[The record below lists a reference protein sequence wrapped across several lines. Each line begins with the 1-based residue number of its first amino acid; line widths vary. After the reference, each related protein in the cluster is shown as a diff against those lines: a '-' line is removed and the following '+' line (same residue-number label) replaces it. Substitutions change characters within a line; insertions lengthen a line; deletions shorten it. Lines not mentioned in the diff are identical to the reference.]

1 MCKVGPRE
9 STNLSAK
16 GDSME
21 ADERYIGVDVSA
33 SELVV
38 GVLPTGEVWHFANDP
53 EGILELRTRVG
64 ELSPVLIVM
73 EASGGFES
81 GVAGELVDAGMPAVV
96 INPRQTREFARA
108 TGRLAKTDTIDAL
121 ALARFGQAVQPQVRP
136 LPGKKEKEL
145 RALVDRRRQVV
156 DMITAER
163 NRRPKATP
171 YVRQQ
176 IEQHIVWLQ
185 SQLDDLGK
193 DLDQFIKSSPTWR
206 AKDDLLQ
213 SVPGIGDVSSSVLL
227 VELPELGQLNRKE
240 IACLVGVAPH
250 NRDSGTFRGKRS
262 VWGGRANV
270 RSALYMATLVACR
283 FNPVIRAFYGRM
295 CEAGKPK
302 KVALVASMRKLL
314 TILNVIVRDQ
324 SPWDPSRHLQYTI
337 S

>member
-1 MCKVGPRE
+1 MEDDKCYVG
-9 STNLSAK
+9 
-16 GDSME
+16 
-21 ADERYIGVDVSA
+21 IDVSA
-33 SELVV
+33 AELVV
-38 GVLPTGEVWHFANDP
+38 GVLPTGEVWQVANDP
-53 EGILELRTRVG
+53 EGISELRTRVG
-64 ELSPVLIVM
+64 ELSPALIVM
-73 EASGGFES
+73 EASGGYEAR
-81 GVAGELVDAGMPAVV
+81 VAGELIDAGMPAVI

-108 TGRLAKTDTIDAL
+108 TGRLAKTDRIDAL
-121 ALARFGQAVQPQVRP
+121 ALSRFGQAVQPEVRP
-136 LPGKKEKEL
+136 LRGKKEKEL
-145 RALVDRRRQVV
+145 RALVDRRRQIV

-185 SQLDDLGK
+185 SQLDDLGD
-193 DLDQFIKSSPTWR
+193 DLDQVIKSSPIWR
-206 AKDDLLQ
+206 TKDDLLQ
-213 SVPGIGDVSSSVLL
+213 SVPGVGDVSSRVLL

-262 VWGGRANV
+262 VWGGRTHV

-283 FNPVIRAFYGRM
+283 FNPVIRAFYGRL

-314 TILNVIVRDQ
+314 TILNVMVRDQ
-324 SPWDPSRHLQYTI
+324 SPWDPSRHLRHLNP
-337 S
+337 

>member
-1 MCKVGPRE
+1 
-9 STNLSAK
+9 
-16 GDSME
+16 ME
-21 ADERYIGVDVSA
+21 AEERYIGVDVSA
-33 SELVV
+33 AELVV
-38 GVLPTGEVWHFANDP
+38 GVLPTGEVWQVANDP
-53 EGILELRTRVG
+53 GGISALRTRLG
-64 ELSPVLIVM
+64 ELSPALIVL
-73 EASGGFES
+73 EASGGYEA
-81 GVAGELVDAGMPAVV
+81 GVAGELIDAGMPAVV

-136 LPGKKEKEL
+136 LPGKKAKEL
-145 RALVDRRRQVV
+145 RALVVRRRQIVA
-156 DMITAER
+156 MITAER

-171 YVRQQ
+171 CVRQQ
-176 IEQHIVWLQ
+176 IEQHIAWLQ
-185 SQLDDLGK
+185 SQLDDLGS
-193 DLDQFIKSSPTWR
+193 DLDQLIEASPIWR
-206 AKDDLLQ
+206 AKDHLLQ
-213 SVPGIGDVSSSVLL
+213 SVPGIGAVSSRVLL

-283 FNPVIRAFYGRM
+283 FNPVVSAFYNRL
-295 CEAGKPK
+295 CQAGKPK

-314 TILNVIVRDQ
+314 TILNVIVRDL
-324 SPWDPSRHLQYTI
+324 SPWDTTRHLEPTK

>member
-1 MCKVGPRE
+1 
-9 STNLSAK
+9 
-16 GDSME
+16 ME
-21 ADERYIGVDVSA
+21 ADDRYIGVDVSA

-38 GVLPTGEVWHFANDP
+38 GVLPAGEVWQVSNDP
-53 EGILELRTRVG
+53 EGISELRTRVG

-73 EASGGFES
+73 EASGGYES

-96 INPRQTREFARA
+96 INPRQTREFARS
-108 TGRLAKTDTIDAL
+108 TGRLAKTDKIDAL
-121 ALARFGQAVQPQVRP
+121 VLARFGQAVQPEVRP

-145 RALVDRRRQVV
+145 RALVDRRRQIV

-171 YVRQQ
+171 YVRRQ

-185 SQLDDLGK
+185 SQIDDLGD
-193 DLDQFIKSSPTWR
+193 DLDQFIKSSPAWR

-213 SVPGIGDVSSSVLL
+213 SVPGVGDVSSRVLL

-262 VWGGRANV
+262 VWGGRAHV

-283 FNPVIRAFYGRM
+283 FNPVIKAFYGRL

>member
-1 MCKVGPRE
+1 
-9 STNLSAK
+9 
-16 GDSME
+16 ME

-38 GVLPTGEVWHFANDP
+38 GVLPAGEVWQVANDP
-53 EGILELRTRVG
+53 EGISELRRRIG
-64 ELSPVLIVM
+64 ELSPSLIVM
-73 EASGGFES
+73 EASGGYES
-81 GVAGELVDAGMPAVV
+81 GVAGELVDAGMPAVI

-121 ALARFGQAVQPQVRP
+121 TLARFGQAVQPQVRP

-145 RALVDRRRQVV
+145 RALVDRRRQIV

-176 IEQHIVWLQ
+176 IEQHIAWLQ
-185 SQLDDLGK
+185 SQLDDLGD

-213 SVPGIGDVSSSVLL
+213 SVPGVGDVSSRVLL

-262 VWGGRANV
+262 VWGGRGNV

-283 FNPVIRAFYGRM
+283 FNPVIRAFYERL